1 MPRPAKEYLLDKF
14 SNNPM
19 LVYYVSNRMRDE
31 VGMEEAARI
40 LSDAL
45 QREHPEFM
53 LEEYPNLPSRDECA
67 QQLRAAVAEYDE
79 GHHPAHEPLPGGVVE
94 QRIREWVEMEAVEG
108 AAPPPA
114 PEPPRDTW
122 AEMSAAVGDWLERN
136 ANVESEPEE
145 DEPMPLSPQEEAARA
160 EIRAELH
167 ECMRDLGIDPDADD
181 MLS

>member
-1 MPRPAKEYLLDKF
+1 MTRLAKEYLLDKF
-14 SNNPM
+14 SDNPM
-19 LVYYVSNRMRDE
+19 LVYYVSNRMRDD

-53 LEEYPNLPSRDECA
+53 CEEYPNLPSRDECA
-67 QQLRAAVAEYDE
+67 QQLRTAVAEYR
-79 GHHPAHEPLPGGVVE
+79 G
-94 QRIREWVEMEAVEG
+94 IRE
-108 AAPPPA
+108 PA

-145 DEPMPLSPQEEAARA
+145 EERAPLSPREEAARE

-167 ECMRDLGIDPDADD
+167 ECLRELGVDPDADD
-181 MLS
+181 MS